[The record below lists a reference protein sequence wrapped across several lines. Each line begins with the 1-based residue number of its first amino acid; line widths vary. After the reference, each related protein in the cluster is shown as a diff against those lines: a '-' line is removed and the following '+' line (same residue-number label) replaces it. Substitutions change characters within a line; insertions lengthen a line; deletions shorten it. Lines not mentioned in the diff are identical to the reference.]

1 MENCNH
7 IFNNEQF
14 SYTAIPA
21 KDFWVIDDDTFGF
34 ENGKGVNFTTPT
46 AKGPDTEGITVDG
59 NGFVYLASE
68 CDNSDKG
75 VNYNV
80 ILKADPNAQGTSQNA
95 MQQWDLISSLP
106 SVSANMGIE
115 TVEWVSNS
123 NVAGKLFDQNT
134 NKVFDPSNYPNE
146 VADIDSKLGGAMALD
161 YDIYENKLWVT
172 ADYCYSC
179 KSNC

>member
-1 MENCNH
+1 MNSLVIQLFRLKIFGLLMMIYLVLKME
-7 IFNNEQF
+7 
-14 SYTAIPA
+14 
-21 KDFWVIDDDTFGF
+21 
-34 ENGKGVNFTTPT
+34 KGVNFTTPT

-95 MQQWDLISSLP
+95 MQQWDLTSSLP

-161 YDIYENKLWVT
+161 YDIYENKLWVA
-172 ADYCYSC
+172 ADYCCSC

>member
-1 MENCNH
+1 MQSH
-7 IFNNEQF
+7 FNNEQF

-46 AKGPDTEGITVDG
+46 AKGPDTEGITVAG

-80 ILKADPNAQGTSQNA
+80 MHKIKAQFLLLILITGFLSYGLFQILWMNKFNVYDGLNPYFHFLPVYGP
-95 MQQWDLISSLP
+95 SSLSDNLVQHAKNYEIP
-106 SVSANMGIE
+106 DSDQDTETIE
-115 TVEWVSNS
+115 MLKPQLSELEIKK
-123 NVAGKLFDQNT
+123 NVFYIPYIKICQ
-134 NKVFDPSNYPNE
+134 
-146 VADIDSKLGGAMALD
+146 
-161 YDIYENKLWVT
+161 
-172 ADYCYSC
+172 
-179 KSNC
+179 

>member
-1 MENCNH
+1 M
-7 IFNNEQF
+7 
-14 SYTAIPA
+14 
-21 KDFWVIDDDTFGF
+21 
-34 ENGKGVNFTTPT
+34 
-46 AKGPDTEGITVDG
+46 
-59 NGFVYLASE
+59 
-68 CDNSDKG
+68 
-75 VNYNV
+75 

-95 MQQWDLISSLP
+95 MQQWDLTSSLP

-161 YDIYENKLWVT
+161 YDIYENKLWVA
-172 ADYCYSC
+172 ADYCCSC

>member
-1 MENCNH
+1 MQSH
-7 IFNNEQF
+7 FNNEQF

-68 CDNSDKG
+68 CDNTDKG

-95 MQQWDLISSLP
+95 MQQWDLTSSLP

-123 NVAGKLFDQNT
+123 NVEGNYLIRIQIKFLIHQIIQMKLRISIQN
-134 NKVFDPSNYPNE
+134 
-146 VADIDSKLGGAMALD
+146 
-161 YDIYENKLWVT
+161 
-172 ADYCYSC
+172 
-179 KSNC
+179 